1 MTLMPNVLIHGYSG
15 KMGCVLCDLLKK
27 NTEMKIVAGVDH
39 HTEQSAASFPVFNRI
54 SDCDVKAD
62 VIIDFSNASAIGDL
76 LDYALQK
83 KIPIVL
89 CTTGMSADIEEKIIA
104 SSGEIAIFRSANM
117 SFGVNLM
124 ADILEKYSKVMYE
137 SGFDIEIIEKHHNQK
152 VDAPSGTA
160 LLLAD
165 TINNALDS
173 KVSYTFDR
181 SKSRGKRTREEVGI
195 SSLRGG
201 SIVGEHSVLFAG
213 QNEILEI
220 KHEAFSREIFAIGAI
235 KAALFL
241 STKKSGLYNMK
252 DLIKEING

>member
-1 MTLMPNVLIHGYSG
+1 MTNVLLHGYRG
-15 KMGCVLCDLLKK
+15 RMGCVLCDLLEK
-27 NTEMKIVAGVDH
+27 TAGMSVVAGVDH
-39 HTEQSAASFPVFNRI
+39 HTAQPAPSFPVFNRI
-54 SDCDVKAD
+54 SDCDVPAD

-83 KIPIVL
+83 KTPIVL
-89 CTTGMSADIEEKIIA
+89 CTTGRSADIEEKIIA
-104 SSGEIAIFRSANM
+104 CSEEIAIFRSANM

-124 ADILEKYSKVMYE
+124 ADILEKYSKVLYE

-165 TINNALDS
+165 TIKNTLDPT
-173 KVSYTFDR
+173 VSYTFDR
-181 SKSRGKRTREEVGI
+181 SQCRRKRVREEIGI

-201 SIVGEHSVLFAG
+201 SIVGEHTVLFAG
-213 QNEILEI
+213 HNEVLEI
-220 KHEAFSREIFAIGAI
+220 KHEAFSREIFAMGAI

-241 STKKSGLYNMK
+241 STKKTGLYTMK